1 MITNRGTSVNKLS
14 TSRTNGCQPD
24 QALRK
29 ANPPT
34 PSDTAVRSQR
44 TCPKGNVHRVQFTSG
59 YYVFLDGFDRP
70 WLAVSK
76 SFANLLGW
84 SPDRL
89 VGVTAPELM
98 PKGDR
103 IL

>member
-1 MITNRGTSVNKLS
+1 
-14 TSRTNGCQPD
+14 
-24 QALRK
+24 
-29 ANPPT
+29 
-34 PSDTAVRSQR
+34 
-44 TCPKGNVHRVQFTSG
+44 VQFTSG